1 MITGGASGYAV
12 LPIFWSTAMTRTL
25 LALALLAPG
34 LALADRCEHS
44 APRSL
49 DLDLDGVREVRLE
62 IGSDNIEVVAGNG
75 PHAVSGRACASD
87 ADVLD
92 RITITQERRG
102 DVLVVRAE
110 SGVSFSGIF
119 FKQTYAY
126 LELQANLPAVLPLRL
141 DLGSGEATIRGI
153 DSVTADVGSGE
164 LAVHDAQRFAA
175 DVGSGDIEAE
185 RIAGP
190 VRIEVGS
197 GDAELSDIGALEAA
211 RVGSGDLSVRGIGG
225 DVRVESVGSGD
236 LSLRDVRGT
245 VVVESV
251 GSGDLTVNQV
261 SGDLRVDTIG
271 SGDVRHAGVA
281 GQVSLPED

>member
-1 MITGGASGYAV
+1 
-12 LPIFWSTAMTRTL
+12 MTRTL

-62 IGSDNIEVVAGNG
+62 IGSDSIEVVAGTG
-75 PHAVSGRACASD
+75 PHAVTGRACASD
-87 ADVLD
+87 PDVLD
-92 RITITQERRG
+92 RITVTQERRG
-102 DVLVVRAE
+102 DVLIVRAE
-110 SGVSFSGIF
+110 SDVSFSGIF
-119 FKQTYAY
+119 FFSQTYAH
-126 LELQANLPAVLPLRL
+126 LELQASLPADTTLRL
-141 DLGSGEATIRGI
+141 DLGSGEAEIRGI
-153 DSVTADVGSGE
+153 AAVTADVGSGE
-164 LAVHDAQRFAA
+164 LVVREAQRFTA
-175 DVGSGDIEAE
+175 DVGSGEIEAE

-197 GDAELSDIGALEAA
+197 GDAELSDIGPLEAA

-236 LSLRDVRGT
+236 LSLREVRGA

-251 GSGDLTVNQV
+251 GSGDLDVDGV
-261 SGDLRVDTIG
+261 AGDLRVDSLG
-271 SGDVRHAGVA
+271 SGGVRHAGVA